1 MQEAQLL
8 PWGRAELALQFWV
21 SPGPCAS
28 LSLVRV
34 KQMLPATQG
43 PHLHPPPL
51 QATGHFIKG
60 AAPME
65 AGLPARPCGSLP
77 EARPLDWGPPPT
89 GGREGKTLCLAVSI
103 SWSYNRNTRGGR
115 PAWLSGCRAGD
126 RGPLWAGL
134 RPAPSRE
141 KGITTK
147 DRADSVSTKRGRYF
161 QRPRSPWTLTPSSW
175 SPPSRAQAGSLRLAH
190 GGLSPCGFTVSCDS
204 S

>member
-34 KQMLPATQG
+34 KQMLPATWG

-51 QATGHFIKG
+51 QGTEHFIKG

-77 EARPLDWGPPPT
+77 EARPLDWGATTHRWEGGQDPLPCCFHFLVLQQEHPWWPP
-89 GGREGKTLCLAVSI
+89 CLAE
-103 SWSYNRNTRGGR
+103 WMQ
-115 PAWLSGCRAGD
+115 
-126 RGPLWAGL
+126 
-134 RPAPSRE
+134 SR
-141 KGITTK
+141 
-147 DRADSVSTKRGRYF
+147 
-161 QRPRSPWTLTPSSW
+161 
-175 SPPSRAQAGSLRLAH
+175 
-190 GGLSPCGFTVSCDS
+190 
-204 S
+204 